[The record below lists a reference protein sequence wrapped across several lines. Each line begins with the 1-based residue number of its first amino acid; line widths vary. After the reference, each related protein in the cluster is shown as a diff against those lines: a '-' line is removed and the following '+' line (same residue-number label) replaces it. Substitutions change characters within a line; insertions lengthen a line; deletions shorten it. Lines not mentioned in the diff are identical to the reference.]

1 MTYEI
6 RIGLDAAEFLG
17 SQDEKTQSII
27 KKNLRKLKGEPYPS
41 PEARSGDR
49 EKVTVNSEEIY
60 RMHISRSYTAF
71 YVINEDKQQVVVTDI
86 VDIDTAHKMYD

>member
-1 MTYEI
+1 MTYEV
-6 RIGLDAAEFLG
+6 RIDVEAADFLG
-17 SQDEKTQSII
+17 SQDEKTQAII
-27 KKNLRKLKGEPYPS
+27 KENLGKLKDEPYPS

-49 EKVTVNSEEIY
+49 EKVTVNGEEVY

-71 YVINEDKQQVVVTDI
+71 YVINEAENQVIVTDI

>member
-1 MTYEI
+1 MTYEV
-6 RIGLDAAEFLG
+6 RIDVDAADFLN

-27 KKNLRKLKGEPYPS
+27 KDNLGKLKEEPYPS
-41 PEARSGDR
+41 PEAQSGDR
-49 EKVTVNSEEIY
+49 EKVTVNSEEVY

-71 YVINEDKQQVVVTDI
+71 YIVNENEGQVIVTEI

>member
-6 RIGLDAAEFLG
+6 RIDVEAAEFIE
-17 SQDEKTQSII
+17 SKDQKTQKII
-27 KKNLRKLKGEPYPS
+27 KENLQKLEQEPYPS
-41 PEARSGDR
+41 PQAQKGDR
-49 EKVTVNSEEIY
+49 EKVTINGEEIY

-71 YVINEDKQQVVVTDI
+71 YIIKKKQIIVTDI

>member
-1 MTYEI
+1 MTYEV
-6 RIGLDAAEFLG
+6 RIDVDAANFLN

-27 KKNLRKLKGEPYPS
+27 KDNLGELKEEPYPS
-41 PEARSGDR
+41 PEAKSGDR
-49 EKVTVNSEEIY
+49 EKVTVNGEEVY

-71 YVINEDKQQVVVTDI
+71 YVINKQKDQVIITDI

>member
-1 MTYEI
+1 MTYEV
-6 RIGLDAAEFLG
+6 RIDVDAADFLN

-27 KKNLRKLKGEPYPS
+27 KDNLGKLKDEPYPS
-41 PEARSGDR
+41 PKAQSGDR
-49 EKVTVNSEEIY
+49 EKVTVNGEEVY

-71 YVINEDKQQVVVTDI
+71 YVVDDKDEQVVVTDI

>member
-1 MTYEI
+1 MTYEV
-6 RIGLDAAEFLG
+6 RIDVDAADFLN

-27 KKNLRKLKGEPYPS
+27 KKNLGKLKKEPYPS
-41 PEARSGDR
+41 PEAQSGDR
-49 EKVTVNSEEIY
+49 EKVTVNGEEVY

-71 YVINEDKQQVVVTDI
+71 YVINEQEDQVIVTDI

>member
-1 MTYEI
+1 MTYEV
-6 RIGLDAAEFLG
+6 RIDVDSADFLN

-27 KKNLRKLKGEPYPS
+27 KDHLGKLKEEPYPS

-49 EKVTVNSEEIY
+49 EKVTVNEEKVY
-60 RMHISRSYTAF
+60 RLHISRSYTAF
-71 YVINEDKQQVVVTDI
+71 YVINEEKDQVIVTDI

>member
-6 RIGLDAAEFLG
+6 RIDVDVADFLN

-27 KKNLRKLKGEPYPS
+27 KDNLGKLKDEPYPS
-41 PEARSGDR
+41 PEAQSGDR
-49 EKVTVNSEEIY
+49 EKVTVNGEEVY

-71 YVINEDKQQVVVTDI
+71 YIVDEKEEKVIITDI

>member
-1 MTYEI
+1 MTYEV
-6 RIGLDAAEFLG
+6 RIDVDAADFLN

-27 KKNLRKLKGEPYPS
+27 KDNLGKLREEPYPS
-41 PEARSGDR
+41 PGAQSGDR
-49 EKVTVNSEEIY
+49 EKVTVNGEEVY

-71 YVINEDKQQVVVTDI
+71 YIVNEEEEQVIVTDI

>member
-1 MTYEI
+1 MTYEV
-6 RIGLDAAEFLG
+6 RIDVDAADFLN

-27 KKNLRKLKGEPYPS
+27 KDHLGKLKEEPYPS

-49 EKVTVNSEEIY
+49 EKVTVNEEEVY

-71 YVINEDKQQVVVTDI
+71 YIINEEKEQVVVTDI

>member
-1 MTYEI
+1 MTYEV
-6 RIGLDAAEFLG
+6 RIDVEVADFLN

-27 KKNLRKLKGEPYPS
+27 KNNLSKLKDEPYPS
-41 PEARSGDR
+41 PEAQSGDR
-49 EKVTVNSEEIY
+49 EKVTVNGEEVY

-71 YVINEDKQQVVVTDI
+71 YIVNKDKDQVVVTDI

>member
-6 RIGLDAAEFLG
+6 RIDVDAAESLNT
-17 SQDEKTQSII
+17 QDDKTHSII
-27 KKNLRKLKGEPYPS
+27 KDNLRKLTDEPYPS
-41 PEARSGDR
+41 PEAQSGDR
-49 EKVTVNSEEIY
+49 EKVTVNGEEVY

-71 YVINEDKQQVVVTDI
+71 YIVQEEEEQVIVTDI